1 MKRYVFVF
9 VLVLVLLAVPSTV
22 HAAPLAQDVAPVSQ
36 LDFGALVDSLKSLV
50 GISALIAAIV
60 NIGKSAGWVK
70 DGQAGTWSAI
80 LNLVALVGLCAAQ
93 LSGYANMIP
102 WIDSQAGGLAA
113 VASTVFMFV
122 AQVWLS
128 RQVHAS
134 VFAGLPVIGTSNS
147 ARQAGDVNVATV
159 EIS

>member
-1 MKRYVFVF
+1 MKRYAFIV
-9 VLVLVLLAVPSTV
+9 VLAFALLVVPVTV
-22 HAAPLAQDVAPVSQ
+22 HAAPLAQDAAPVAQ

-60 NIGKSAGWVK
+60 NIGKSAGMVK

-80 LNLVALVGLCAAQ
+80 LNLVALIGLVTAQ
-93 LSGYANMIP
+93 LTGYANMIP

-113 VASTVFMFV
+113 VASTIFMFV
-122 AQVWLS
+122 AQVWMS
-128 RQVHAS
+128 RQVHAG
-134 VFAGLPVIGTSNS
+134 VFAGLPVIGISNS
-147 ARQAGDVNVATV
+147 DRKAGDVNVATV